1 MSINGPEQRMALQGG
16 VDIVFELPYAFAT
29 AHAPVFA
36 RGAIQL
42 LDAVRCDAF
51 CFGSEDGEIQPFEQ

>member
-1 MSINGPEQRMALQGG
+1 MALSGG

-36 RGAIQL
+36 QGAIQL